1 MNVKKTLF
9 IALFFIFSVSVVA
22 VSRYKD
28 EPTQQASDLVKQY
41 ALADDAAK
49 SIVLQDFD
57 KLAREN
63 PENANVIRSYTSLLS
78 SKGEYAKALAYLEPV
93 NRANTDPSLLLQ
105 ECMLKDRIGKKDK
118 ACYQRVIVDSES
130 KHLEN
135 MDYLMALYF
144 TDDPKFPAQKQR
156 LQQENPTL
164 SRDFALFDQDKHSL
178 LMSLYP

>member
-28 EPTQQASDLVKQY
+28 EPIQQASDLVKQY
-41 ALADDAAK
+41 TLADDVAK
-49 SIVLQDFD
+49 PAVLQDFD

-63 PENANVIRSYTSLLS
+63 PDNANVIRGYTSLLS
-78 SKGEYAKALAYLEPV
+78 SRGEYAKALAYLEPV
-93 NRANTDPSLLLQ
+93 NRANTEPSLLLQ
-105 ECMLKDRIGKKDK
+105 ECMLKERIGKKDK
-118 ACYQRVIVDSES
+118 ACYQRVIADSES

-144 TDDPKFPAQKQR
+144 ADDQKFPAQKQR
-156 LQQENPTL
+156 LEQKKPSL
-164 SRDFALFDQDKHSL
+164 SRDFALFDQDKQTL

>member
-41 ALADDAAK
+41 TLADDAAK
-49 SIVLQDFD
+49 PAVLQDFD

-63 PENANVIRSYTSLLS
+63 PDNVNVIRSYTSLLS
-78 SKGEYAKALAYLEPV
+78 SRGEYAKALAYLEPV
-93 NRANTDPSLLLQ
+93 NRANTEPSLLLQ
-105 ECMLKDRIGKKDK
+105 ECMLKERIGKKDK
-118 ACYQRVIVDSES
+118 ACYQRVIADSES

-144 TDDPKFPAQKQR
+144 ADDQKFPAQKQR
-156 LQQENPTL
+156 LEQKKPSL
-164 SRDFALFDQDKHSL
+164 SRDFALFDQDKQTL